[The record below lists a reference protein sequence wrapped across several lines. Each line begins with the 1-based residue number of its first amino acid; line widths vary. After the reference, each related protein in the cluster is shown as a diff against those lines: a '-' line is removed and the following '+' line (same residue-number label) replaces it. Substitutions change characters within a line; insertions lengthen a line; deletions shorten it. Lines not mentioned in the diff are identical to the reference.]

1 MNTTTTPRFR
11 TVLMAGA
18 LLATALLAGCERPP
32 VDTVQR
38 GARGTGMV
46 QVYNPRTLEAQQVKH
61 TPPAEQPAIPAT
73 PGGPK
78 ASDVYQNV
86 KVLGDLG
93 VGEFTRLMVAMTAWV
108 APEGGCNYCHADD
121 GNLAS
126 DAKYTKV
133 VARRMLQMTQDI
145 NANWKSHVADTGV
158 TCYTCHRGQP
168 VPAQVWFKTPVDKQA
183 SRMAGSKAEQN
194 APALQVGLT
203 SLPTDSFTPFLVDAK
218 EIRTAGTKALPH
230 ENLQTTKQTEY
241 TYGLMV
247 HMSESLGVNCTYC
260 HNSRSF
266 GDWSQSTPQR
276 GTAWHGIRMSRD
288 LNNKYLEPLTNNFP
302 VNRLGPQ
309 GDVAK
314 VNCATCHQGAYKP
327 LNGAKMLTG
336 HPELAAPLQAA
347 LDAATSAAATTAAAP
362 AAAAPKQ

>member
-1 MNTTTTPRFR
+1 
-11 TVLMAGA
+11 V
-18 LLATALLAGCERPP
+18 
-32 VDTVQR
+32 V
-38 GARGTGMV
+38 
-46 QVYNPRTLEAQQVKH
+46 
-61 TPPAEQPAIPAT
+61 
-73 PGGPK
+73 
-78 ASDVYQNV
+78 
-86 KVLGDLG
+86 GDLG

-168 VPAQVWFKTPVDKQA
+168 VPAEVWFKTPPDKQA

-194 APALQVGLT
+194 APGLQVGLT
-203 SLPTDSFTPFLVDAK
+203 SLPTDPYTPFLAEAK
-218 EIRTAGTKALPH
+218 DIRTAGTTALP
-230 ENLQTTKQTEY
+230 NSNWKTTKQTEY

-247 HMSESLGVNCTYC
+247 HMSEALGVTCTYC
-260 HNSRSF
+260 HNRRSF
-266 GDWSQSTPQR
+266 SSWPESTPQR
-276 GTAWHGIRMSRD
+276 GTAWYGIRMARD
-288 LNNKYLEPLTNNFP
+288 LNNKYLEPLTSNFP

-327 LNGAKMLTG
+327 LNGAQMLKG
-336 HPELAAPLQAA
+336 HPELAGPLQAA
-347 LDAATSAAATTAAAP
+347 LAAAATPAATPEATAAP
-362 AAAAPKQ
+362 AAAAPAPKQ